1 MKVAISAKDQNPEA
15 QVDPRFGRCSYF
27 AVVDVEQDQW
37 GYLLNP
43 GLSSGGGAGTYA
55 AQELVNKNVQV
66 VLTGSAGPNA
76 EAVLKAA
83 GIAIYTGVSGTLQ
96 EALALYREGHLEP
109 AAGGTA
115 RCSRPQP

>member
-37 GYLLNP
+37 DFIPNP
-43 GLSSGGGAGTYA
+43 GLSSGGGAGTHA
-55 AQELVNKNVQV
+55 AQELVNKKVQA

-83 GIAIYTGVSGTLQ
+83 GIKIYSGVSGTLQ
-96 EALALYREGHLEP
+96 EALDLYRKGRLGP
-109 AAGGTA
+109 AAGRTA
-115 RCSRPQP
+115 RCSR